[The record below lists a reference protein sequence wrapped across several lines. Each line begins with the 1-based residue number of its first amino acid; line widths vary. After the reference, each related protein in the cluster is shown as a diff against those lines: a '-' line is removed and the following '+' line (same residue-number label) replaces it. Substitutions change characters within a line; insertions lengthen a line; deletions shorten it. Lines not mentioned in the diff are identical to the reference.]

1 MIYPE
6 ARVQQALYFASLRVL
21 VIHTKRP
28 ESDTHLS
35 HPMRAHHV
43 DFLGCL
49 PSTARSAVPCLLPP
63 IAVNLSVLKYRSSQN
78 FLSISLA
85 LLTPILIADQIRFH
99 FTFHFRS
106 FRIFS
111 LFLVAEIWYR
121 SNLLIIIMRWCN
133 GSLTTSSLSPK
144 SESLL
149 FLPFPF
155 YKINWNWLNSHYLY
169 I

>member
-106 FRIFS
+106 FRIF
-111 LFLVAEIWYR
+111 LCFLSQKSDTDQIYYNYYEMMQRVVD
-121 SNLLIIIMRWCN
+121 NIIAV
-133 GSLTTSSLSPK
+133 TK
-144 SESLL
+144 E
-149 FLPFPF
+149 
-155 YKINWNWLNSHYLY
+155 
-169 I
+169 